1 MDVLK
6 LAAILPNCI
15 TGPKEKLPDVLNCTS
30 LTTAERDAI
39 AFAASRPGACATLHV
54 NDFKKQREQIL
65 PTEVTEFFQLA
76 QRGR

>member
-6 LAAILPNCI
+6 LAAILPNCV

-39 AFAASRPGACATLHV
+39 AFAANRSDV
-54 NDFKKQREQIL
+54 NGFKKQREQIL